1 MPLNASILIKKC
13 KRKVEKWGG
22 GEGEDG
28 YASTI
33 GNGKIRATLKEDR
46 STGISL
52 QTWRDPLKMTSDP
65 YSFRVERNNEIGN
78 ELRWMPRE
86 GKEKT
91 RNGLHFLGRKLHA
104 RNEGWI
110 LESTRVRKR
119 IQSWNVGKKEEG
131 NGIVFSRCAG
141 SRCRS
146 EAVDLRRLITNLC
159 AGRIGRYLCH
169 CNFCRCRLRRAPN

>member
-1 MPLNASILIKKC
+1 
-13 KRKVEKWGG
+13 
-22 GEGEDG
+22 
-28 YASTI
+28 
-33 GNGKIRATLKEDR
+33 
-46 STGISL
+46 
-52 QTWRDPLKMTSDP
+52 MTSDP
-65 YSFRVERNNEIGN
+65 YLYSFRVERNNEIGN

-131 NGIVFSRCAG
+131 NGVVFSRCAG

-159 AGRIGRYLCH
+159 AGRIGRYSATVISAAVGYDALQISCKDLSIFSGYDIPLPH
-169 CNFCRCRLRRAPN
+169 ANSLQSPRAVTTTLPIVIPKRLSVSNFIFEFIR